1 MENSMEIPQKIKNK
15 NMVQQSHFWVFIKK
29 TKTLPQKDICTPMFL
44 AALFIIA
51 KICSNLS
58 THQWMN
64 E

>member
-29 TKTLPQKDICTPMFL
+29 TKTLTQKDICTPMFL